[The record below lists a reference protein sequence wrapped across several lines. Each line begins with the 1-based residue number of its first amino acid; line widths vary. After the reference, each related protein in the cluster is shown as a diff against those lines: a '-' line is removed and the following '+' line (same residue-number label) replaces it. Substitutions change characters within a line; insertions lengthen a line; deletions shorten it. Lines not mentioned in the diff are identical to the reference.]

1 MQLQPLDEADFDR
14 LEELLET
21 DVFAGDAYGLD
32 EIQAMLCAVVSG
44 PTPVMPSVW
53 LPEILGEPGLGAADD
68 PRVQETIGLLMR
80 LNNDIAAALLAGQ
93 GIAPIVYPLDEEGNA
108 YDYATWA
115 DAYVFG
121 TSLGEDW
128 FDHVGKQGEALSE
141 LLEPFFLLNGML
153 KEDMEKSGERWF
165 SPAEETRV
173 LAEMSESLPII
184 VQSVYNFW
192 QNRRAGPIRRSED
205 KVGRNDLCPCGS
217 DKKYKQCCGR
227 PEKLN

>member
-128 FDHVGKQGEALSE
+128 FDHVGKQGAKVRLVHAE
-141 LLEPFFLLNGML
+141 LLLHGQRGQADLAAHDAAALGLGVAHIGQLDGIGVLGIADFVAQRGNGGG
-153 KEDMEKSGERWF
+153 SGF
-165 SPAEETRV
+165 GVAQPT
-173 LAEMSESLPII
+173 
-184 VQSVYNFW
+184 
-192 QNRRAGPIRRSED
+192 GPEFD
-205 KVGRNDLCPCGS
+205 GFNVGHGVSC
-217 DKKYKQCCGR
+217 
-227 PEKLN
+227 